1 MSVALSTRS
10 KKPELIEGLITDR
23 IIKPW
28 VAVTK
33 TFNYIRKDPL
43 IDWLATYKGKT
54 TESNQT
60 FTGFLCSQ
68 GIKFENNIIKYI
80 EENISPVLK
89 IDSFYSDESVK
100 LTIKALK
107 EKVPVI
113 YSAPLK
119 NGVIKCYGVADL
131 IVRKDMLSKF
141 FSDKSYLESLNL
153 DGDYYVIDI
162 KYSSLKTDDNFFLKN
177 EDKEKCYKVQLWLY
191 NKCIEKYVNTVSKH
205 AFILGRKNMTGG
217 PFDLLGVVDLE
228 QVDPFDV
235 GQLARDAVKWV
246 QDVKLWGHKWSI
258 NPPCKPEL
266 YPNMKNKMTPRWISM
281 EKNKLAECLGEITS
295 IYYCGVVKRNN
306 AISNGIFSW
315 RDKRCNSSVLGLG
328 GKIGYT
334 VDKILEINRQDKVK
348 YYPKKLSLSIPS
360 DKVICFVDFETLSEV
375 FEDLNDVNTPN
386 TESIIFCIGMY
397 IYYVDRKKCEYKQFA
412 CKQNTPE
419 EEYRIMTE
427 FVQAVRLLKD
437 PWLLY
442 WYADKMMWN
451 RASKRHRRTVH
462 LNLKNWYDLYTVF
475 KDEPIVI
482 KGCFDFKL
490 KSIIKGLNDNELI
503 DFKYDSDVTNG
514 MDAQI
519 IAWNYY
525 NNNEKYG
532 QDFNNVLYY
541 NKLDCLALY
550 FIYKFLIRISS

>member
-10 KKPELIEGLITDR
+10 KKPELVEGLTTDR

-28 VAVTK
+28 IAVTK

-43 IDWLATYKGKT
+43 IDWLTTYKSKT
-54 TESNQT
+54 TETNQT

-89 IDSFYSDESVK
+89 IDSFYAEESVK
-100 LTIKALK
+100 RTIKALK

-131 IVRKDMLSKF
+131 IVRKDILYNF

-153 DGDYYVIDI
+153 EGDYYVIDI

-191 NKCIEKYVNTVSKH
+191 NKCMEKYVNTVSKH
-205 AFILGRKNMTGG
+205 AFILGRKNTTGG
-217 PFDLLGVVDLE
+217 PFDLLGAVDLD
-228 QVDPFDV
+228 QIDPFDI

-246 QDVKLWGHKWSI
+246 QDVKLWGHKWSV
-258 NPPCKPEL
+258 NPPSKPEL

-306 AISNGIFSW
+306 AISNGVVSW
-315 RDKRCNSSVLGLG
+315 RDKRCNSRVLGLG

-334 VDKILEINRQDKVK
+334 VDKILEINRQNTVK
-348 YYPKKLSLSIPS
+348 YYPKKISLTIPRE
-360 DKVICFVDFETLSEV
+360 KVICFIDFETLSEV
-375 FEDLNDVNTPN
+375 FEDLSDVNTPN

-397 IYYVDRKKCEYKQFA
+397 IYYTDRKRCEYKQFS
-412 CKQNTPE
+412 CKQNTPG

-427 FVQAVRLLKD
+427 FVQAVRQLKD

-442 WYADKMMWN
+442 WYADKMMWC
-451 RASKRHRRTVH
+451 RAVKRHRRTVH

-490 KSIIKGLNDNELI
+490 KSIIKGLNDNDLI

-525 NNNEKYG
+525 NNNEKYE
-532 QDFNNVLYY
+532 QDFTNVLYY
-541 NKLDCLALY
+541 NKLDCVALY